1 VLGYDEVWERF
12 VRERRLEFG
21 GHTDPGWRNG
31 HALSASLVIPVEAS
45 RLREGL
51 EPLRDALR
59 PFPFVSL
66 HPDHFLHVT
75 LLILGFLVEEPT
87 KENEVSRERLREI
100 DGRARRVLSGFPAFT
115 VRLANLNAFPAAA
128 FVEVHEEEKLDELR
142 AALCEGCGI
151 KKPSG
156 PPHLTL
162 AYFHAPDGAP
172 APDELVSAVVRYRD
186 WPVGELAVEAV
197 HLTLLDLR
205 VDYPEPE
212 VIAEMP
218 LMKRLGEPAG

>member
-12 VRERRLEFG
+12 FRERRLEFG

-51 EPLRDALR
+51 EPLREALR

-75 LLILGFLVEEPT
+75 LLFLGFLVEEPG
-87 KENEVSRERLREI
+87 EEDEVSRGRLREI
-100 DGRARRVLSGFPAFT
+100 EDCARHVLSGFPAFT

-128 FVEVHEEEKLDELR
+128 FVEVHEGEKLDGLR
-142 AALCEGCGI
+142 AALCEGCGL

-162 AYFHAPDGAP
+162 AYFHAPNGAP
-172 APDELVSAVVRYRD
+172 APEKLVSAVARYRD
-186 WPVGELAVEAV
+186 WPVGELEVERV
-197 HLTLLDLR
+197 ELTTLDLR
-205 VDYPEPE
+205 LEYPAPE
-212 VIAEMP
+212 VMAEMP
-218 LMKRLGEPAG
+218 LMKHSS